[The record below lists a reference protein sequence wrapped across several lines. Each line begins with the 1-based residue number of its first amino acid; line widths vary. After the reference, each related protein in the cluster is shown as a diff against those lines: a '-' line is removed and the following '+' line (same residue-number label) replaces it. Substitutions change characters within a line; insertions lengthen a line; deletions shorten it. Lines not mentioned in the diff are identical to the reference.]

1 MELRETIAAL
11 CAAQGPS
18 GFEEKA
24 ASAAAELLRPLVDEL
39 HTDTLGNLIGW
50 RRCGEENA
58 PVVMLDAHLDQ
69 VGLIITGYEG
79 PFLRF
84 SNLGGVDPRML
95 PALEVEILA
104 KDKTLPGVIDVL
116 PPHVLS
122 EADRSKPIPMDRL
135 FIDAGFSTEEEARA
149 AVPQGTPVCYRTPC
163 FDLGEH
169 QLCSRSLDDRS
180 CVAILLAV
188 MKRTLG
194 KKLRADVA
202 VHLAVQEEVG
212 SRGALPGTYGIRP
225 DFGIALDVT
234 FGNTPD
240 APKGKTVKMN
250 GGPAIGVGPVMSRKI
265 SDRLE
270 ALAKELEIPY
280 QIEVMGRTTGTDAD
294 EMQTTRE
301 GVSTGVISLP
311 LKYMHTPVE
320 VVDLRDAEAVTAL
333 LCAWLETLG
342 EED

>member
-58 PVVMLDAHLDQ
+58 PAVMLDAHLDQ
-69 VGLIITGYEG
+69 VGLIVTGYEG
-79 PFLRF
+79 RFLRF
-84 SNLGGVDPRML
+84 APLGGVDPRIL
-95 PALEVEILA
+95 PALEVELLT
-104 KDKTLPGVIDVL
+104 KSGPLPGVIDVL

-122 EADRSKPIPMDRL
+122 EADRSKPIPMDKL
-135 FIDAGFSTEEEARA
+135 FIDAGFASEEEARA
-149 AVPQGTPVCYRTPC
+149 AVPQGTPACYRTPC
-163 FDLGEH
+163 FPLGEH

-188 MKRTLG
+188 MERTREKR
-194 KKLRADVA
+194 LRADVA

-212 SRGALPGTYGIRP
+212 GRGALPGTYGIHP
-225 DFGIALDVT
+225 DFGVALDVT

-240 APKGKTVKMN
+240 APRGTTLKMN
-250 GGPAIGVGPVMSRKI
+250 GGAAIGVGPVMSRTI

-270 ALAKELEIPY
+270 TLARERGIPY

-294 EMQTTRE
+294 EMQTSRE
-301 GVSTGVISLP
+301 GVAMGVISLP
-311 LKYMHTPVE
+311 LKYMHSPVE
-320 VVDLRDAEAVTAL
+320 VIDLRDAEAVTAL